1 MGRWAP
7 FVWLVLIPVLTVP
20 LTQALAGQ
28 ILQSSQCSIAYVGS
42 FEEAERWLCPDRP
55 VLLSLLPGLLNLGP
69 FVWLVLPGD
78 DIMRRNA
85 VVAGSL
91 GAARL
96 LVPVLGV
103 LLTGPSPGRTI
114 LVSSLVFVY
123 PNGDY
128 LPVVGIS
135 VLLWIISVVTWIWR
149 GIVESSRLPA

>member
-20 LTQALAGQ
+20 LTVVLAGQ
-28 ILQSSQCSIAYVGS
+28 ILQSSQCTITFVGS
-42 FEEAERWLCPDRP
+42 FAEPERALCPDRP
-55 VLLSLLPGLLNLGP
+55 VLMSLLPGLLDLGP
-69 FVWLVLPGD
+69 FAWLVLPGD

-91 GAARL
+91 GALRL
-96 LVPVLGV
+96 LVPVLGI
-103 LLTGPSPGRTI
+103 LLTGPSPGRTV
-114 LVSSLVFVY
+114 LVSGLVFVY
-123 PNGDY
+123 PNSDF

-149 GIVESSRLPA
+149 AAVESSRSPA